1 MHLQAWEDYSN
12 MVAKVE
18 GEQEKLLLLTCSSG
32 FKQIL
37 HMENADKGC

>member
-18 GEQEKLLLLTCSSG
+18 GEQEKLLLTCSSG

-37 HMENADKGC
+37 HVENADKGC